1 VNGFSTPALLFG
13 IILLVASIALFF
25 WGRLKP
31 ELARDSDNVYS
42 ILGIICAV
50 ILFISAFELN
60 LIQSFQQLLM
70 IGSVISLMWE
80 NIRIRTPNLDARSG
94 GSSFPGSKRDDDRG
108 SSRRPYRAERANEY
122 EEFGASPGRGSAG
135 LEGGREGSRR
145 DRDGYG
151 DSAGSGYGGGSG
163 GGYSG
168 NDSGARS
175 LPRRESREDRPSND
189 RPGND
194 RPGNDRPSRRNSG
207 DDDFARG
214 RDDSFDNE
222 PRSIPERSSRPA
234 RDSGDAT
241 DRPRRRRSSN
251 EETDRPRRRSS
262 QVEDVRGNNDDIP
275 AADYAEFTPLEIKP
289 EKPAGSS
296 WGPGG

>member
-13 IILLVASIALFF
+13 IILLVASISLFF

-31 ELARDSDNVYS
+31 ELARDADNVYS

-80 NIRIRTPNLDARSG
+80 NIRTRTPNLDARSG
-94 GSSFPGSKRDDDRG
+94 GSSFPGMKRDDDRS

-135 LEGGREGSRR
+135 LEGGRR

-151 DSAGSGYGGGSG
+151 DGGYSGSGGSG
-163 GGYSG
+163 GYDVG
-168 NDSGARS
+168 NRS
-175 LPRRESREDRPSND
+175 LPRRESRDDRPSND
-189 RPGND
+189 RSGSD
-194 RPGNDRPSRRNSG
+194 RPTNDRPSRRNSG

-234 RDSGDAT
+234 RDSGDST
-241 DRPRRRRSSN
+241 DRPRRRRSSSSSN

>member
-1 VNGFSTPALLFG
+1 
-13 IILLVASIALFF
+13 
-25 WGRLKP
+25 
-31 ELARDSDNVYS
+31 
-42 ILGIICAV
+42 
-50 ILFISAFELN
+50 
-60 LIQSFQQLLM
+60 M
-70 IGSVISLMWE
+70 
-80 NIRIRTPNLDARSG
+80 
-94 GSSFPGSKRDDDRG
+94 KRDDDRG

-122 EEFGASPGRGSAG
+122 EEFGGSPGRGSAG
-135 LEGGREGSRR
+135 LEGGRR

-151 DSAGSGYGGGSG
+151 DSSSGGYGGGSG

-175 LPRRESREDRPSND
+175 LPRRESREDRPSSDRSTND
-189 RPGND
+189 RSTND
-194 RPGNDRPSRRNSG
+194 RSTNDRPSRRNSG

-214 RDDSFDNE
+214 RDDGFGNE

-234 RDSGDAT
+234 RDGNDAS
-241 DRPRRRRSSN
+241 DRPRRRRSNN